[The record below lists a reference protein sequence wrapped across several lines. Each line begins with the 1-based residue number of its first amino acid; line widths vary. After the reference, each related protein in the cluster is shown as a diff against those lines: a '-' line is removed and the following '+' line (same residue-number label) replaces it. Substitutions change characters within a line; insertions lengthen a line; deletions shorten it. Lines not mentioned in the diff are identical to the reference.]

1 METKLIQKE
10 KVIYS
15 RAFRL
20 KVVNEV
26 ESGKLNKSQAKELY
40 GIKGESTINCWIRK
54 MGKNHL
60 MNKVVRIELKD
71 EPAKLKEL
79 KLHTRVLE
87 KALAEAHLKLMAYES
102 YIEVA
107 EEELGMSLKK
117 KLELKQSALPIKKE
131 KRKEKEQK

>member
-131 KRKEKEQK
+131 KRKEREQK

>member
-20 KVVNEV
+20 KVVHEV

>member
-20 KVVNEV
+20 KVVHEV

-131 KRKEKEQK
+131 KRKEREQK